1 MVLGI
6 LPMISKMTSLSF
18 KNRIAL
24 NYIVGTG
31 LLVLVVFSAIYFI
44 VKLTVYNHIDEN
56 LNIEVQDHLKELR
69 IENGVV
75 VFMDSEEWEEREHN
89 SVDVNPVFVQFL
101 DLNKNIIEKSPNL
114 KNEKLIFHK
123 NKDHFELYDT
133 KLLGNKIRQ
142 IQVPLHIG
150 TKKIGYL
157 IIAMSLSDS
166 SKVLQN
172 LLDTLMIAF
181 PIILLILFFL
191 ARFFAGRSIRPI
203 NNIIQTSKIITKDN
217 LKARIPLPKTRDE
230 LFTLSKTINNLLNRI
245 EDAIEREKQFT
256 SDASHELRTPLTV
269 IKGTLEVLIR
279 KPRDSKEYEEK
290 INYCI
295 NEVDHLNSLVD
306 QLLLMARF
314 ENQKQNI
321 NKENIY
327 LNAVV
332 LDVLTL
338 NADKI
343 KSQQIN
349 VVLDASEEFYIYSDN
364 YLTVTILRNIISNAV
379 KYSKRNSEVRISL
392 SRQNDKVICTIVDQ
406 GIGIAK
412 KDLESILNPFFRS
425 DSLNHSEIKG
435 TGLGLFIVKRM
446 TDLLQVKF
454 KIESEIGKGT
464 SVLLVFEE
472 YDNSLK

>member
-1 MVLGI
+1 
-6 LPMISKMTSLSF
+6 MINKMTSLSF
-18 KNRIAL
+18 RNRIAL

-31 LLVLVVFSAIYFI
+31 LLVLAVFSAIYFI
-44 VKLTVYNHIDEN
+44 VRLTVYNHIDEN
-56 LNIEVQDHLKELR
+56 LNIEVQDHFKELR
-69 IENGVV
+69 IEKGAVI
-75 VFMDSEEWEEREHN
+75 FMDAEEWEEREHN
-89 SVDVNPVFVQFL
+89 SVDVNPIFVQFL
-101 DLNKNIIEKSPNL
+101 DLNKRLIEKSPNL
-114 KNEKLIFHK
+114 KNEKLVFHSK
-123 NKDHFELYDT
+123 KEEFHPFDT

-142 IQVPLHIG
+142 IQVPLQVQS
-150 TKKIGYL
+150 KKVGYL

-166 SKVLQN
+166 SKVLDN
-172 LLDTLMIAF
+172 LMDTLLITF
-181 PIILLILFFL
+181 PIILFILFFL
-191 ARFFAGRSIRPI
+191 ARFYAGRSIKPI

-269 IKGTLEVLIR
+269 IKGTLEVLVR

-306 QLLLMARF
+306 QLLMMARF

-321 NKENIY
+321 LKENVY
-327 LNAVV
+327 LNAVI

-338 NADKI
+338 NTEKI
-343 KSQQIN
+343 KSGKIN
-349 VVLDASEEFYIYSDN
+349 VILDAQEEFYIYSDN
-364 YLTVTILRNIISNAV
+364 YLVVTILRNIISNAV
-379 KYSKRNSEVRISL
+379 KYSKPNSEIRISL
-392 SRQNDKVICTIVDQ
+392 SRENHKISCTISDQ

-446 TDLLQVKF
+446 TDLLEIKF
-454 KIESEIGKGT
+454 KMESEIGKGT
-464 SVLLVFEE
+464 KVLLVFEE

>member
-1 MVLGI
+1 
-6 LPMISKMTSLSF
+6 MTSLSF

-31 LLVLVVFSAIYFI
+31 LLVLAVFSAIYFI

-56 LNIEVQDHLKELR
+56 LRIEIEDHLKEIR
-69 IENGVV
+69 MENKKVI
-75 VFMDSEEWEEREHN
+75 FMDAEEWEEREHN
-89 SVDVNPVFVQFL
+89 SVDVNPVFVQFF
-101 DLNKNIIEKSPNL
+101 DLNKKIIEKSPNL
-114 KNEKLIFHK
+114 KNEKLIFHE
-123 NKDHFELYDT
+123 NKEHFQLFDT

-142 IQVPLHIG
+142 IQVPLHV
-150 TKKIGYL
+150 KSRKVGYL

-166 SKVLQN
+166 SKVLEN

-191 ARFFAGRSIRPI
+191 ARFYAGRSIKPI
-203 NNIIQTSKIITKDN
+203 NDIIYTSKIITKDN
-217 LKARIPLPKTRDE
+217 LKSRIPLPKTRDE

-279 KPRDSKEYEEK
+279 KTRDSKEYEEK

-306 QLLLMARF
+306 QLLMMARF
-314 ENQKQNI
+314 ENQKQNVQ
-321 NKENIY
+321 KENVY
-327 LNAVV
+327 LNAAI

-338 NADKI
+338 NAEKI
-343 KSQQIN
+343 KDKKLN
-349 VVLDASEEFYIYSDN
+349 VKLEASEEFSIYSDN

-379 KYSKRNSEVRISL
+379 KYSTDETDIKISL
-392 SRQNDKVICTIVDQ
+392 TREKDKINCIVLDQ

-425 DSLNHSEIKG
+425 DSLSHSEIKG

-446 TDLLQVKF
+446 TDLLEIKF

-464 SVLLVFEE
+464 KVLLVFDEF
-472 YDNSLK
+472 DNSLK

>member
-1 MVLGI
+1 
-6 LPMISKMTSLSF
+6 MTSLSF

-31 LLVLVVFSAIYFI
+31 LLVLAVFSAIYFI

-56 LNIEVQDHLKELR
+56 LRIEIEDHLKEIK
-69 IENGVV
+69 IENKVIIL
-75 VFMDSEEWEEREHN
+75 MDAEEWEEREHN

-101 DLNKNIIEKSPNL
+101 DLNKKIIEKSPNL
-114 KNEKLIFHK
+114 KNEKLVFHE
-123 NKDHFELYDT
+123 NKEHFQLFDT

-142 IQVPLHIG
+142 IQVPLHIKS
-150 TKKIGYL
+150 KKIGYL

-166 SKVLQN
+166 SKVLEN
-172 LLDTLMIAF
+172 LLDTLMITF
-181 PIILLILFFL
+181 PIILFILFFL
-191 ARFFAGRSIRPI
+191 ARFYAGRSIKPI
-203 NNIIQTSKIITKDN
+203 NDIIYTSKIITKDN
-217 LKARIPLPKTRDE
+217 LKSRIPLPKTRDE

-279 KPRDSKEYEEK
+279 KTRDSKEYEEK

-321 NKENIY
+321 KKENVY
-327 LNAVV
+327 LNAAI

-338 NADKI
+338 NAEKI
-343 KSQQIN
+343 KAKKLN
-349 VVLDASEEFYIYSDN
+349 VELEALEEFSIYSDS

-379 KYSKRNSEVRISL
+379 KYSKDETRIKIFL
-392 SRQNDKVICTIVDQ
+392 SREKSKINCLVSDE

-446 TDLLQVKF
+446 TDLLQIKF

-464 SVLLVFEE
+464 KVLLVFDE

>member
-1 MVLGI
+1 M
-6 LPMISKMTSLSF
+6 KSLSF

-56 LNIEVQDHLKELR
+56 LNIEIADHLKELK
-69 IENGVV
+69 IENGKIIY
-75 VFMDSEEWEEREHN
+75 MDAEEWEEREHN

-101 DLNKNIIEKSPNL
+101 DLNKKILEKSPNL
-114 KNEKLIFHK
+114 KNEKLVFHESK
-123 NKDHFELYDT
+123 EHFQLFDT

-142 IQVPLHIG
+142 IQVPLHIKS
-150 TKKIGYL
+150 KKIGYL

-166 SKVLQN
+166 SKVLDN
-172 LLDTLMIAF
+172 LMGTLLITF

-191 ARFFAGRSIRPI
+191 ARFYAGRSIKPI
-203 NNIIQTSKIITKDN
+203 NDIINTSKIITKDN
-217 LKARIPLPKTRDE
+217 LKSRIPLPKTRDE

-321 NKENIY
+321 VKENVF
-327 LNAVV
+327 LNASI

-338 NADKI
+338 NAEKI
-343 KSQQIN
+343 NAKKLN
-349 VVLDASEEFYIYSDN
+349 VSLEAKEEFSIYSDH

-379 KYSKRNSEVRISL
+379 KYSNNETKITISL
-392 SRQNDKVICTIVDQ
+392 AREKDKIVCTIQDQ
-406 GIGIAK
+406 GIGIAR
-412 KDLESILNPFFRS
+412 KDLESIMNPFFRS

-446 TDLLQVKF
+446 TDLLQIKF

-464 SVLLVFEE
+464 KVLLVFNEF
-472 YDNSLK
+472 DNSLN

>member
-1 MVLGI
+1 M
-6 LPMISKMTSLSF
+6 MSLSF

-31 LLVLVVFSAIYFI
+31 LLVLAVFSAIYFI

-56 LNIEVQDHLKELR
+56 LNIEIQDHLKELR
-69 IENGVV
+69 IENGKVI
-75 VFMDSEEWEEREHN
+75 FMDAEEWEEREHN

-101 DLNKNIIEKSPNL
+101 DLNKKIIEKSPNL
-114 KNEKLIFHK
+114 KHEKLIFHESK
-123 NKDHFELYDT
+123 EHLQLFDT

-142 IQVPLHIG
+142 IQVPLHI
-150 TKKIGYL
+150 KSQKIGYL

-166 SKVLQN
+166 SKVLDN
-172 LLDTLMIAF
+172 LMDTLLITF

-191 ARFFAGRSIRPI
+191 ARFFAGRSIKPI
-203 NNIIQTSKIITKDN
+203 NDIIQTSEIITKDN
-217 LKARIPLPKTRDE
+217 LKTRIPLPKTRDE

-295 NEVDHLNSLVD
+295 REVDHLNSLVD

-321 NKENIY
+321 HKENIY
-327 LNAVV
+327 LNAVI

-338 NADKI
+338 NAEKI
-343 KSQQIN
+343 KSEKIN
-349 VVLDASEEFYIYSDN
+349 VVLDTSEDFYAYSDN
-364 YLTVTILRNIISNAV
+364 YLIVTILRNIISNAI
-379 KYSKRNSEVRISL
+379 KYSKNDTEVKISL
-392 SRQNDKVICTIVDQ
+392 SRENSKINCTISDQ
-406 GIGIAK
+406 GIGIAM

-446 TDLLQVKF
+446 TDLLQIKF

-464 SVLLVFEE
+464 KVLLVFDED
-472 YDNSLK
+472 DNSLK

>member
-1 MVLGI
+1 ME
-6 LPMISKMTSLSF
+6 SLSF
-18 KNRIAL
+18 KNRIAF

-44 VKLTVYNHIDEN
+44 VKLTVYNHIDDN
-56 LNIEVQDHLKELR
+56 LNIEVADHLREIR
-69 IENGVV
+69 VENKVIV
-75 VFMDSEEWEEREHN
+75 LMDTEEWEEREHN

-101 DLNKNIIEKSPNL
+101 DLNKKIIEKSPNL
-114 KNEKLIFHK
+114 KNEKLIFNE
-123 NKDHFELYDT
+123 NKDHFQLFDT

-142 IQVPLHIG
+142 IQVPLHIKA
-150 TKKIGYL
+150 KKIGYL

-166 SKVLQN
+166 SKVLDN
-172 LLDTLMIAF
+172 LMDTLLITF

-191 ARFFAGRSIRPI
+191 ARFFAGKSIKPI
-203 NNIIQTSKIITKDN
+203 NDIIYTSKIITKDN
-217 LKARIPLPKTRDE
+217 LKSRITLPKTRDE

-279 KPRDSKEYEEK
+279 KPRDNKEYEEK

-295 NEVDHLNSLVD
+295 KEVDHLNSLVD

-314 ENQKQNI
+314 ENQKQDI
-321 NKENIY
+321 KKENVF
-327 LNAVV
+327 LNAAI

-338 NADKI
+338 NAEKI
-343 KSQQIN
+343 ITKK
-349 VVLDASEEFYIYSDN
+349 LDVALQAKEEFSIYSDN

-379 KYSKRNSEVRISL
+379 KYSNNETKINISL
-392 SRQNDKVICTIVDQ
+392 SRENDTILCIIEDQ

-446 TDLLQVKF
+446 TDLLQIKF

-464 SVLLVFEE
+464 KVLLVFDEF
-472 YDNSLK
+472 DNSIN

>member
-1 MVLGI
+1 
-6 LPMISKMTSLSF
+6 MTSLSF

-31 LLVLVVFSAIYFI
+31 LLVLAVFSAIYFI

-56 LNIEVQDHLKELR
+56 LRIEIEDHLKEIR
-69 IENGVV
+69 IEKKVI
-75 VFMDSEEWEEREHN
+75 VFMDAEEWEEREHN

-101 DLNKNIIEKSPNL
+101 DLNKKIIEKSPNL
-114 KNEKLIFHK
+114 KNEKLVFHE
-123 NKDHFELYDT
+123 NKDHFQLFDT

-142 IQVPLHIG
+142 IQVPLHLKS
-150 TKKIGYL
+150 KKIGYL

-166 SKVLQN
+166 SKVLEN
-172 LLDTLMIAF
+172 LLDTLMITF

-191 ARFFAGRSIRPI
+191 ARFYAGRSIKPI
-203 NNIIQTSKIITKDN
+203 NDIIYTSKIITKDN
-217 LKARIPLPKTRDE
+217 LKSRIPLPKTRDE

-245 EDAIEREKQFT
+245 EDAVEREKQFT

-279 KPRDSKEYEEK
+279 KTRDSKEYEEK

-321 NKENIY
+321 KKENVY
-327 LNAVV
+327 LNAAI

-338 NADKI
+338 NAEKI
-343 KSQQIN
+343 KVKKLN
-349 VVLDASEEFYIYSDN
+349 VELEAVEEFGVYSDN

-379 KYSKRNSEVRISL
+379 KYSKDGTRIKISL
-392 SRQNDKVICTIVDQ
+392 SREKNKINCLVSDE

-446 TDLLQVKF
+446 TDLLQIKF

-464 SVLLVFEE
+464 KVLLVFDE